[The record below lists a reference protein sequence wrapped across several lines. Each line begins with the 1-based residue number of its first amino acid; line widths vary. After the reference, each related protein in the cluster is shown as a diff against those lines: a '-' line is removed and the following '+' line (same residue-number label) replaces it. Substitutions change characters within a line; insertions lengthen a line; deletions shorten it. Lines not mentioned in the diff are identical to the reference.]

1 MEPVTIFAFYFIL
14 WWLTLF
20 CILPFGVKTQAEES
34 DVTLGT
40 VGSAPSKPMIVKKMI
55 ITTIVSAI
63 ILALI
68 IWVVVGL
75 GVGIED
81 IPFIPDFSIS

>member
-40 VGSAPSKPMIVKKMI
+40 VGSAPSKPQIFKKML
-55 ITTIVSAI
+55 ITTVVSAI
-63 ILALI
+63 ILGLI

-75 GVGIED
+75 EIGIED
-81 IPFIPDFSIS
+81 IPFIPDFRIK